1 MRKTGTQ
8 IAPVGGH
15 ALSNV
20 QLPIYDGVNV
30 MSGCNRHAEGWSG
43 CGDGGHKLKG
53 ERFNES
59 VWVFREKRG
68 EGERLLRYGRRT
80 TNHDRFRP
88 FISRSGSLG
97 LIFPLSLLLGT
108 PCHPLVTSLSS

>member
-1 MRKTGTQ
+1 VCINENDAKKQ
-8 IAPVGGH
+8 AHKIAPVGGH

-30 MSGCNRHAEGWSG
+30 MSGCIRHAEGWSG
-43 CGDGGHKLKG
+43 CRDGGHKLKG

-80 TNHDRFRP
+80 QTTTV
-88 FISRSGSLG
+88 SGLS
-97 LIFPLSLLLGT
+97 FPVPAPSA
-108 PCHPLVTSLSS
+108 LSSPYHSY